1 MLQTQSLF
9 GRAPTPRSQLIGETM
24 RPRVLR
30 PGKESHRKNCFHK
43 KYDRKPV
50 QANWESLQLIIVYTI
65 WSPSW
70 PIEHRWP
77 VHCRLRWS
85 FHLRSSGM
93 AEMLLGFG
101 LERRILSSTAFE
113 KFWETSWIS
122 FVQRKSNQPFQ
133 SGSHFPVGGCL
144 RTTLVSKQA
153 KSWFTVEKLW
163 GLWHER
169 KDIVEWCLNQFNI
182 LAQLFQ
188 IFLVVACVTGV

>member
-77 VHCRLRWS
+77 VHCRLR
-85 FHLRSSGM
+85 
-93 AEMLLGFG
+93 
-101 LERRILSSTAFE
+101 
-113 KFWETSWIS
+113 
-122 FVQRKSNQPFQ
+122 
-133 SGSHFPVGGCL
+133 
-144 RTTLVSKQA
+144 
-153 KSWFTVEKLW
+153 
-163 GLWHER
+163 
-169 KDIVEWCLNQFNI
+169 
-182 LAQLFQ
+182 
-188 IFLVVACVTGV
+188 